1 MRFIRTALTDSKDH
15 HSSGRRV
22 SPTASPR
29 DSMQEPGHESTSAD
43 PMATP
48 TLAYVRHARASSNDI
63 SCGDDTDGQ
72 EKVAVFSRQTSL
84 HFLRS
89 YCILIGYSLLAFLLV
104 LLLTYLSFF
113 AAKMDGAEPEF
124 VGCRSW
130 AYGDSCGLWGID
142 CRPFESEWSAFRCPT
157 KCNLGTC
164 RTSIRLDLCRYCK
177 RCNFVF
183 RW

>member
-1 MRFIRTALTDSKDH
+1 
-15 HSSGRRV
+15 
-22 SPTASPR
+22 
-29 DSMQEPGHESTSAD
+29 MQEPDTED

-48 TLAYVRHARASSNDI
+48 TLAYMRAHRSYSGPNDI

-72 EKVAVFSRQTSL
+72 EKIAVFSRETSL

-89 YCILIGYSLLAFLLV
+89 YGLLLGYSLLAFLLV

-113 AAKMDGAEPEF
+113 TAKMDGAEPEF

-142 CRPFESEWSAFRCPT
+142 CRPFENEWSAFRCPT

-164 RTSIRLDLCRYCK
+164 WLCGWLGSIWYAVVLISRL
-177 RCNFVF
+177 VSAV
-183 RW
+183 

>member
-1 MRFIRTALTDSKDH
+1 
-15 HSSGRRV
+15 
-22 SPTASPR
+22 
-29 DSMQEPGHESTSAD
+29 MQEPEPESASEN

-48 TLAYVRHARASSNDI
+48 TLAYVRHSRSSSNGI
-63 SCGDDTDGQ
+63 SCGDDANNQ
-72 EKVAVFSRQTSL
+72 EKITVFSRQTLL

-89 YCILIGYSLLAFLLV
+89 YWIHIGYSLLAFLLV

-164 RTSIRLDLCRYCK
+164 RTSIRLDLRRYPK
-177 RCNFVF
+177 RCDSCLF